1 MKWYRIKA
9 LLLKY
14 WYISTN
20 SLPRIFDIF
29 YWPIISIVVFGF
41 TTLYIEEA
49 ASFPNIFVFL
59 LGGLIFW
66 VLLERAQQDVAI
78 FVLEDFWSRNIANTF
93 STPLKESELFSS
105 LIITGLIRG
114 IISFSIMYFLAM
126 FAYGFN
132 LFNGNP
138 LIALYI
144 IPLLLTAWGLGIFVS
159 GLVFRF
165 GVRIG
170 IFAWSISYLLQPF
183 AGVFY
188 PISTLPMI
196 MQKIAH
202 ITPLMYVFEGFRNSY
217 LGSFDYANLITA
229 IILSIIFMFVGFI
242 IFMFSL
248 NIARK
253 KALLAKY

>member
-1 MKWYRIKA
+1 MKWHRIKA

-20 SLPRIFDIF
+20 SLPRIFDMF

-41 TTLYIEEA
+41 TTLYIKDA
-49 ASFPNIFVFL
+49 AEFPNIMVFL
-59 LGGLIFW
+59 LGGLILW

-78 FVLEDFWSRNIANTF
+78 FVLEDFWSNNVANTF
-93 STPLKESELFSS
+93 STPIKESELFVS

-114 IISFSIMYFLAM
+114 IISFSIMYFIAI
-126 FAYGFN
+126 FAYNFN
-132 LFNGNP
+132 LFQGNP

-159 GLVFRF
+159 GLVYRF
-165 GVRIG
+165 GIRIG
-170 IFAWSISYLLQPF
+170 IFAWSMAYLLQPF

-188 PISTLPMI
+188 PISTLPII
-196 MQKIAH
+196 MQNIAKF
-202 ITPLMYVFEGFRNSY
+202 TPLMYVFEGFRNSY
-217 LGSFDYANLITA
+217 LGSFDVSSLITA
-229 IILSIIFMFVGFI
+229 VILALIFMAIGFT

-248 NIARK
+248 NVARK

>member
-29 YWPIISIVVFGF
+29 YWPVISIVVFGF
-41 TTLYIEEA
+41 TTLYIKEA
-49 ASFPNIFVFL
+49 ANFPNIFVFL

-78 FVLEDFWSRNIANTF
+78 FVLEDFWSRNVSNTF
-93 STPLKESELFSS
+93 STPLKASELFSS

-114 IISFSIMYFLAM
+114 SISFLIMYFLAM

-138 LIALYI
+138 LIALFI

-165 GVRIG
+165 GIRIG
-170 IFAWSISYLLQPF
+170 VFAWSIAYLLQPF

-217 LGSFDYANLITA
+217 LGSFDYQSLITA
-229 IILSIIFMFVGFI
+229 IILSIIFMAVGFV